1 MIVQDQG
8 GYKLIDT
15 IKDVK
20 EEVIKSEVT
29 LRFDKKFLNKILAEK
44 EQIAVQRG
52 YDVSLGDYLQE
63 MIENLGTLCDSEYK
77 EKINM
82 QQLLLAQTKIISD
95 KKDVEIEE
103 VEEKEVPEGVYAS
116 SESKNDVMFS

>member
-63 MIENLGTLCDSEYK
+63 MIENLGTAFVGTD
-77 EKINM
+77 
-82 QQLLLAQTKIISD
+82 
-95 KKDVEIEE
+95 
-103 VEEKEVPEGVYAS
+103 
-116 SESKNDVMFS
+116 